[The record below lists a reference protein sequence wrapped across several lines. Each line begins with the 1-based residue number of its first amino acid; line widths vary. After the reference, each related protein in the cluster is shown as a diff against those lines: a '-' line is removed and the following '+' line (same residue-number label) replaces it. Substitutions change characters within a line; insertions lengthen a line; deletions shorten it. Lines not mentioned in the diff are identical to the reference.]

1 MVRAVVVRDRE
12 VDTECVRELDE
23 MIECA
28 SSSSSELGMLE
39 FMRESG
45 GRIESAVVVVSTV
58 LARVFL
64 ERLQKVKDNQ
74 KKTTH
79 INTICKPPN
88 VLRCTQKLM
97 RLPRRQRIPLG

>member
-1 MVRAVVVRDRE
+1 
-12 VDTECVRELDE
+12 

-28 SSSSSELGMLE
+28 SSSSSEFAMLE

-64 ERLQKVKDNQ
+64 ERLQKG
-74 KKTTH
+74 KK
-79 INTICKPPN
+79 
-88 VLRCTQKLM
+88 
-97 RLPRRQRIPLG
+97 

>member
-12 VDTECVRELDE
+12 VDTECERELDE

-28 SSSSSELGMLE
+28 SSSSSEFAMLE

-64 ERLQKVKDNQ
+64 ERLQKVK
-74 KKTTH
+74 KIIRKT
-79 INTICKPPN
+79 
-88 VLRCTQKLM
+88 
-97 RLPRRQRIPLG
+97 